1 MGYTTQFTG
10 VLTFKIELGARAL
23 AKLSKVLGEDIREL
37 NDEMQEIFIKAG
49 FDHYHLDLELTKDYD
64 GLKWNEA
71 EKTYGMVGAING
83 IIAYMKPEFPDFA
96 LEGMMNAQG
105 EEAMDIWQVVMKDNV
120 EQYFAESNWESIRES
135 TTRRLANYGGLW
147 GHRHAFANPD
157 TSGDTDTGEEQH
169 VNADVPPLQYGY
181 LDFDP
186 LKDGSYSLETRGA
199 ASLDLDISADVA
211 GNAVVRVMPLEMVPV
226 PGAAP
231 TP

>member
-120 EQYFAESNWESIRES
+120 AHQQDINLDPNEWIKCPHCKEPFKKSEALDVEKSDS
-135 TTRRLANYGGLW
+135 RRL
-147 GHRHAFANPD
+147 
-157 TSGDTDTGEEQH
+157 
-169 VNADVPPLQYGY
+169 
-181 LDFDP
+181 
-186 LKDGSYSLETRGA
+186 
-199 ASLDLDISADVA
+199 
-211 GNAVVRVMPLEMVPV
+211 
-226 PGAAP
+226 
-231 TP
+231 